1 MDQSVEEINEEINK
15 RGSNQPPDRQ
25 SINHRSR
32 SRSPESSERGIGM
45 MSPTE
50 DTGMTTMQTG
60 QIVLITIN

>member
-45 MSPTE
+45 MSP
-50 DTGMTTMQTG
+50 QKI
-60 QIVLITIN
+60 QV